1 LVFSQIIVVISRRST
16 LETREIEEDNNTR
29 QAMQT
34 LGIPSSLQ
42 LRIFAHYTY
51 ERVHRGH
58 GTVEQLLGGLSDQ
71 LNFELHLARHYRLVT
86 AVPFFKS
93 SHPYVLREIVLVL
106 TDVIFLPG
114 DWICRLGDEGKEMY
128 FLHKGA
134 CSVLTEDM
142 LTMLRQVIE
151 GDYFGEIS
159 LLTGMQR
166 TAYVRADTFC
176 MVAELAKDKF
186 DQIMRR
192 FPQQLGV
199 IVSGFSEEQKALLL
213 QIRQRLHQQNEL
225 MINQHRLSNIPTT
238 PSGDVNRPKLSIL
251 STPSAAFN
259 QTPSN
264 GYVSQSP
271 RTNAQRPQGGPAQ
284 QQPPASPVPASNAL
298 QVPGQEVS
306 KALSDSKQFGPVTST
321 RSGESSGTA
330 DAGQHSQSM
339 PPQMA
344 PLASVGSSLVRG
356 VRSLQ
361 RQFTQKLGKSG
372 SKLFGEADI
381 PKSPLPEAIA
391 VEDYDEGDEHRVVP
405 ALSEP
410 PPLAAS
416 QQSSRRPSV
425 LGSLAC
431 LPQTISNNLFQR
443 RLSLSLQGVAA
454 APPPPPPPPLPTTKE
469 GLQRRKTLQD
479 MNGIIKEDNRVGSPL
494 DEVDEDSSDDLSVQR
509 KLEAECNGAHE
520 VSVYAD
526 GIREADRHLTQV
538 SKSVEEAHHEVYAK
552 CQLLEQTWLM
562 KRAEIRDERADMGA
576 TLQALAEQIAECTNM
591 LMRIVTDDTQDD
603 VALKAIDIV
612 ERDLDHTENDLVV
625 PGNF

>member
-1 LVFSQIIVVISRRST
+1 
-16 LETREIEEDNNTR
+16 
-29 QAMQT
+29 
-34 LGIPSSLQ
+34 
-42 LRIFAHYTY
+42 
-51 ERVHRGH
+51 
-58 GTVEQLLGGLSDQ
+58 
-71 LNFELHLARHYRLVT
+71 
-86 AVPFFKS
+86 
-93 SHPYVLREIVLVL
+93 
-106 TDVIFLPG
+106 
-114 DWICRLGDEGKEMY
+114 
-128 FLHKGA
+128 
-134 CSVLTEDM
+134 
-142 LTMLRQVIE
+142 
-151 GDYFGEIS
+151 
-159 LLTGMQR
+159 
-166 TAYVRADTFC
+166 
-176 MVAELAKDKF
+176 
-186 DQIMRR
+186 
-192 FPQQLGV
+192 
-199 IVSGFSEEQKALLL
+199 
-213 QIRQRLHQQNEL
+213 
-225 MINQHRLSNIPTT
+225 
-238 PSGDVNRPKLSIL
+238 
-251 STPSAAFN
+251 
-259 QTPSN
+259 
-264 GYVSQSP
+264 
-271 RTNAQRPQGGPAQ
+271 
-284 QQPPASPVPASNAL
+284 
-298 QVPGQEVS
+298 
-306 KALSDSKQFGPVTST
+306 
-321 RSGESSGTA
+321 
-330 DAGQHSQSM
+330 
-339 PPQMA
+339 
-344 PLASVGSSLVRG
+344 LVRG